1 MAKKRR
7 PAHRRAFKAQPAQIL
22 FGLEKAAALMRGN
35 RWLEAR
41 ELLEQLD
48 QRYPERGEVLTELAN
63 VNLELNDMSGHLW
76 ACERLAKLLPGDPD
90 LLLTLAGSYLLNFY
104 PARSLLTFRR
114 YLDLWPGHE
123 RAAEIREQVVNLS
136 AKMDELLRDLGESG
150 EEGLEIAALHEEAR
164 LLMEHGKYRQ
174 GQKVA
179 EKLLEKRPDFIPAL
193 NNLGQ
198 MLYVEG
204 DADEAIAIAERV
216 LELDPENFHA
226 LANLARFLY
235 LQGYADEAAERAAR
249 LKAVKSDAEES
260 WIKKMEA
267 LSFLGDDQSILEVF
281 RAAQQSGTDD
291 VPILYHWAAVAAL
304 RQGREDEAR
313 KHWRKA
319 LKLDPGFELA
329 QENLDD
335 LRHAVGA
342 RHAPWPFAF
351 SNWVTRSVIEEL
363 YRLVE
368 SAARQRDERAM
379 QRAGQRFL
387 EKRPEIVRLTPV
399 LFDRGDAAAREFAMR
414 TAMLAETPEMLEAL
428 RDFALSQRGPD
439 GMRIEAANVAASA
452 GLMPAGPA
460 RMWIKGAWQELL
472 LLGFEIHTDAVNPL
486 KPKATRLV
494 SEALAALKEG
504 EAEEGEQLLK
514 QALKIEPDAPAI
526 LNNLAMAYELQG
538 RQAEALALEQEIHE
552 RFPDYLFARV
562 GLARKAITDGQLE
575 EAAALLEPLL
585 QRRRIHVAEFMALCN
600 AQIELF
606 VAQKNT
612 EAARSWL
619 EMWAGIDPDHPGVAQ
634 WRTRLGRNMKEKLS
648 GLSSLLTGGRA

>member
-1 MAKKRR
+1 MAKKKR
-7 PAHRRAFKAQPAQIL
+7 PMNRRAFKAQPAQML

-48 QRYPERGEVLTELAN
+48 QRYPDRLEVLTDLTN
-63 VNLELNDMSGHLW
+63 VNLELNDMAGHLW
-76 ACERLAKLLPGDPD
+76 ACERVAKLMPGDPD
-90 LLLTLAGSYLLNFY
+90 LLVTLAGSYLMNFY
-104 PARSLLTFRR
+104 PARALLTFRR
-114 YLDLWPGHE
+114 YLNLWPDHE
-123 RAAEIREQVVNLS
+123 RAAEVREQIVDLS
-136 AKMDELLRDLGESG
+136 AKLDELLSDLGESG

-164 LLMEHGKYRQ
+164 LLLEHGKYRQ

-193 NNLGQ
+193 NNLSQ
-198 MLYVEG
+198 MLHVEG

-235 LQGYADEAAERAAR
+235 LQGYADQAAERAVR
-249 LKAVKSDAEES
+249 LTAVTSDAEES

-267 LSFLGDDQSILEVF
+267 LSFLGDDQGVLEVF
-281 RAAQQSGTDD
+281 RASQQSGTDD

-313 KHWRKA
+313 RQWRKA
-319 LKLDPGFELA
+319 LELEPGFDLA

-335 LRHAVGA
+335 LRRAVGA

-368 SAARQRDERAM
+368 PAARRHDEKAM
-379 QRAGQRFL
+379 QRGAQRFL
-387 EKRPEIVRLTPV
+387 EKRPEIVRLTPA
-399 LFDRGDAAAREFAMR
+399 LFDRGDAAGREFAMR
-414 TAMLAETPEMLEAL
+414 TAMMTESPEMLEAL

-439 GMRIEAANVAASA
+439 EMRIEAANVAASA
-452 GLMPAGPA
+452 GLMPTGPTQL
-460 RMWIKGAWQELL
+460 WIKGEWQELL
-472 LLGFEIHTDAVNPL
+472 LLGFEIHTDTVNPL

-494 SEALAALKEG
+494 SEALEALNERQ
-504 EAEEGEQLLK
+504 AEEGERLLK
-514 QALKIEPDAPAI
+514 QALKIEPDSPAI

-538 RQAEALALEQEIHE
+538 RKDEALALEQAIHE

-562 GLARKAITDGQLE
+562 GLARKCIADGQLD

-585 QRRRIHVAEFMALCN
+585 QRRRIHAAEFVVLCN

-634 WRTRLGRNMKEKLS
+634 WRARLGRNMKEKLS